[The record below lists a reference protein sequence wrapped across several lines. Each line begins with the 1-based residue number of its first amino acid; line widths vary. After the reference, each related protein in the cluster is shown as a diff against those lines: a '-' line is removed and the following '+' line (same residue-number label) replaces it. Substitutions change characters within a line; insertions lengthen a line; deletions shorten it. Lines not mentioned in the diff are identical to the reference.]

1 MRSQRSQSAQPV
13 CLRRG
18 FSLVELMV
26 VLAITGLLAGMA
38 LPAYQGHLRKTRR
51 GDAQGSLQRI
61 QLEQTRWRAQHETYT
76 TSLSDLGLSS
86 NLSAQGYY
94 QLSIAQANNDGFMT
108 QATALADQAKDGD
121 CAFMQLRISQSA
133 TVTLSS
139 GAAAL
144 NDAARCWKQ

>member
-1 MRSQRSQSAQPV
+1 
-13 CLRRG
+13 
-18 FSLVELMV
+18 
-26 VLAITGLLAGMA
+26 
-38 LPAYQGHLRKTRR
+38 
-51 GDAQGSLQRI
+51 
-61 QLEQTRWRAQHETYT
+61 
-76 TSLSDLGLSS
+76 LSDLGLSS

-133 TVTLSS
+133 TVTMSS